1 VPIDLEGGHQA
12 RILEKGGSWGSAILI
27 ALKSM
32 RKSSSERKKRRKSWP
47 AGKGKKIKLQTTLT
61 SKSIPIERQDRVN
74 T

>member
-12 RILEKGGSWGSAILI
+12 RILEKGGSWGSEIVT
-27 ALKSM
+27 ALRSFK
-32 RKSSSERKKRRKSWP
+32 RSSSERKKRRKSWP

-61 SKSIPIERQDRVN
+61 SKSIPIERQDRLY